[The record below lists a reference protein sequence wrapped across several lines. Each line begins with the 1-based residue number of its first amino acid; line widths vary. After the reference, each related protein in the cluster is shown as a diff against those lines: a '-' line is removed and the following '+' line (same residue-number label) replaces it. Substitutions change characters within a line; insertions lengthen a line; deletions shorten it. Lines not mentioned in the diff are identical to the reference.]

1 MMTFNKIAIGMIGLF
16 LILTVF
22 GTGPWYYL
30 LLSIAQLVFVPLTLH
45 LIGKKEQGFFR
56 ILRYAAIAGLIA
68 VFLLEMTQRTHWDAV
83 LALFYLAFTVLVA
96 CYGAKRLLQRGFARF
111 EEFMIDIGCMYLAIG
126 GAWYF
131 ASVVQMETG
140 FSPILTWLTGIH
152 FHYASFLL
160 PVFAGFLGRLK
171 QNRFYKM
178 AGIAILLAPIL
189 VAVGISFAVMLEFL
203 GVILYMIG
211 IYSLIILAWKTSFS
225 RPLQAW
231 LVRLSF
237 SALGISILFSLCYA
251 FGNMTGMFYVTIDFM
266 LRFHG
271 VMNGVLFAMAGLIG
285 WMINCPDAHAGH
297 RSFPVS
303 WIRGER
309 VIGEKIL
316 ADTKTEHTYNGL
328 VDSMHIYE
336 PQIEGEKLPNSVID
350 FYENTNEYRLFS
362 QVKWHGWFKP
372 FAWIYQHISKR
383 MRQLNLPFSA
393 KEVEMT
399 GKITSVS
406 ETVDGRTKP
415 RAWLRKVNEET
426 VFVAIYSFHEGE
438 GRTYMNIALP
448 LPGSTMMGI
457 LALQNKHGNL
467 QLTSKQQ
474 KDAPQAGIYLAV
486 GRQVIKLPLEETF
499 VVGEEQDSS
508 LRATHKMHIFSIPF
522 LTIDYRIVHKVVG

>member
-1 MMTFNKIAIGMIGLF
+1 MTFNKVAIGMIGLF
-16 LILTVF
+16 LILTLF

-45 LIGKKEQGFFR
+45 LLGKAEQRFFR
-56 ILRYAAIAGLIA
+56 ILPYAALLGLTA
-68 VFLLEMTQRTHWDAV
+68 VFLLEMTQRTPWDIV
-83 LALFYLAFTVLVA
+83 LALFYLAFTILVT
-96 CYGAKRLLQRGFARF
+96 CFGAKRLLQRGFARF

-131 ASVVQMETG
+131 ASVVQLDTG

-160 PVFAGFLGRLK
+160 PVFAGFLGRLN

-189 VAVGISFAVMLEFL
+189 VAVGISYAVVLELL
-203 GVILYMIG
+203 GVMLYMIG
-211 IYSLIILAWKTSFS
+211 IYSLITLAWKTSFS
-225 RPLQAW
+225 RSIQAW
-231 LVRLSF
+231 LIRLSF

-251 FGNMTGMFYVTIDFM
+251 FGNMTGVFYVSIDFM

-271 VMNGVLFAMAGLIG
+271 VMNGVVFAMVGLIG
-285 WMINCPDAHAGH
+285 WMINCPRPKAMH

-303 WIRGER
+303 RIRGKR
-309 VIGEKIL
+309 VIGEKVL
-316 ADTKTEHTYNGL
+316 ATIQVEHTYNGL

-336 PQIEGEKLPNSVID
+336 PQIERESLSKSVID
-350 FYENTNEYRLFS
+350 FYENTNDYRLFS

-383 MRQLNLPFSA
+383 IGQLNLPFSS

-399 GKITSVS
+399 GRIIGIS

-415 RAWLRKVNEET
+415 RVWLRKVNEET
-426 VFVAIYSFHEGE
+426 IFVAIYSFHEGE
-438 GRTYMNIALP
+438 DRTYMDIALP
-448 LPGSTMMGI
+448 LPGSTMIGT

-474 KDAPQAGIYLAV
+474 ENAQQAGIYLAV
-486 GRQVIKLPLEETF
+486 GRQVLTLPLEETF
-499 VVGEEQDSS
+499 VVGEEQEGS
-508 LRATHKMHIFSIPF
+508 LRATHKMRIFSIPF
-522 LTIDYRIVHKVVG
+522 LTINYRIVHKNKG